1 MMMMMKKGST
11 TMPFH
16 FPSLLQQLLGA
27 AVANTATHPNPMGP
41 VDPVPDPLPGN
52 PLPPEPVGPHP
63 TPAPM

>member
-1 MMMMMKKGST
+1 ML
-11 TMPFH
+11 FH

-27 AVANTATHPNPMGP
+27 AHPNPMGP